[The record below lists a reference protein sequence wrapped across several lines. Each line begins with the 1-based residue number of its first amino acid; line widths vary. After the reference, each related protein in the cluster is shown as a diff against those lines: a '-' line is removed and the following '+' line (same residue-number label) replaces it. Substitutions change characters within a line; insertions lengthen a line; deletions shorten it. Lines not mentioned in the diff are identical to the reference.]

1 MATENQGEKRVNGRT
16 RSADGGHIALQPP
29 HQSTTPLGQPAS
41 PSSACGA
48 PGGARSGANTPP
60 AAASQPAACFG
71 QPCQRSSRTHTQR
84 QDYTAIR
91 LPTRQ
96 QTSKGTAARFQRC
109 AAMEKGSAAWV
120 HGPLGGGAERGRS
133 RAAQVSLLRS
143 AASVALRQLT
153 DVGRRSGD
161 ETFNDDPDTAVGVPG
176 GAGTGVRPSL

>member
-29 HQSTTPLGQPAS
+29 HQSTTPLDQLAS
-41 PSSACGA
+41 PSSACRA

-60 AAASQPAACFG
+60 GATSQPAACFG

-84 QDYTAIR
+84 QDYTTFR

-120 HGPLGGGAERGRS
+120 HRWAAAPRGGRS

-161 ETFNDDPDTAVGVPG
+161 ETFNGDPDAAVGVPG

>member
-29 HQSTTPLGQPAS
+29 HQSTTPLERPAS

-48 PGGARSGANTPP
+48 LGGARSGANTPP

-84 QDYTAIR
+84 QDYTTFR

-120 HGPLGGGAERGRS
+120 HRWAAPPRGGRS

-161 ETFNDDPDTAVGVPG
+161 ETFNGDPDTAVGVPG